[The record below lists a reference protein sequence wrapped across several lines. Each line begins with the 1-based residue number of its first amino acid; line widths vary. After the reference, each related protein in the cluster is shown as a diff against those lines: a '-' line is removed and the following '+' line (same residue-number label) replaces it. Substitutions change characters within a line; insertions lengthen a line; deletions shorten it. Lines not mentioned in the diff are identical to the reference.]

1 MSSILALIVQLHPY
15 HQTTQKIDWK
25 TTHREGI
32 FAPMRPA
39 LLFALLLLPLA
50 PAAFG
55 RDTAYQALRTVGS
68 QRSQSALNNVVEVK
82 GRNGSP
88 QPSSWIILLND
99 PAARG
104 GVRELEVAK
113 NRIISERTPVK
124 EYSGQSDGA
133 VLNFSKLNLDSE
145 GAFSVA
151 ENEVRNSKLGG
162 FYAADYLLRRGDNGT
177 PIWIIQLLDQEKH
190 SLGSITIAADTGVV
204 LARSF
209 ESTAGK
215 SEWAATGGLKARL
228 IKFSDATGRTLQHS
242 GEKIREFWDGQ

>member
-1 MSSILALIVQLHPY
+1 
-15 HQTTQKIDWK
+15 
-25 TTHREGI
+25 
-32 FAPMRPA
+32 MRPA

-50 PAAFG
+50 PSAFG

-68 QRSQSALNNVVEVK
+68 QRSQSTLNNVLQVK
-82 GRNGSP
+82 GLNGAP
-88 QPSSWIILLND
+88 QPASWIIVLND

-104 GVRELEVAK
+104 GIRELEVAK
-113 NRIISERTPVK
+113 NRIVSERTPVK

-133 VLNFSKLNLDSE
+133 VLDFAKLNLDSE

-151 ENEVRNSKLGG
+151 ETEVRNSRLGG
-162 FYAADYLLRRGDNGT
+162 FYSADYLLRRGDNGK
-177 PIWIIQLLDQEKH
+177 PIWVIQLLDQEKH
-190 SLGSITIAADTGVV
+190 SIGSITIAADTGVV
-204 LARSF
+204 LSKSF

-228 IKFSDATGRTLQHS
+228 INFSDATGRTLRHT